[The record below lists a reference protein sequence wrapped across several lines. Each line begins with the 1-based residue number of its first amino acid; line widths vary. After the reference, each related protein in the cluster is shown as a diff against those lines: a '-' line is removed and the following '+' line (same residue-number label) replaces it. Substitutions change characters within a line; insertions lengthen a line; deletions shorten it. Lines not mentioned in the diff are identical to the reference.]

1 MKLKKIASLMLAGV
15 MAVSMLAGCNTA
27 SNGGNNNDDG
37 QNQTTPTNSKVV
49 DYANQTLSST
59 AKKYMTYE
67 SASWL
72 DTALKDV
79 ATNKSNFSAEDIAN
93 VFRGDASNSSLY
105 DSDWANTMANKI
117 VDTMSGKEAYT
128 HNKYG
133 DHDFTMVPADKESKS
148 IVWVYT
154 VSGVLDEEMAV
165 NVVAGSMS
173 EWMAEHVL
181 GQPIDDGNYDC
192 DYTAE
197 ISALKVTN
205 SNLTVESAWVIAIAV
220 TQNVTKAAN
229 AEV

>member
-79 ATNKSNFSAEDIAN
+79 ATNKSNFSADNIKD
-93 VFRGDASNSSLY
+93 VFY
-105 DSDWANTMANKI
+105 DDNIVSPYDNDWANAMANKI

-128 HNKYG
+128 HNNYR
-133 DHDFTMVPADKESKS
+133 DHSFAMVPANKESKS

-173 EWMAEHVL
+173 EWMAGNAL

>member
-1 MKLKKIASLMLAGV
+1 
-15 MAVSMLAGCNTA
+15 
-27 SNGGNNNDDG
+27 
-37 QNQTTPTNSKVV
+37 
-49 DYANQTLSST
+49 
-59 AKKYMTYE
+59 MTYE

-79 ATNKSNFSAEDIAN
+79 ATNKSNFSADDIAY
-93 VFRGDASNSSLY
+93 VFYTDASDYSLY
-105 DSDWANTMANKI
+105 DSDWANAMANKI

-128 HNKYG
+128 HNKFG
-133 DHDFTMVPADKESKS
+133 DHDFTMVPANKESKS

-165 NVVAGSMS
+165 NAVAGSMN
-173 EWMAEHVL
+173 EWMAENYL
-181 GQPIDDGNYDC
+181 GQPIDDDNYDC

>member
-1 MKLKKIASLMLAGV
+1 
-15 MAVSMLAGCNTA
+15 
-27 SNGGNNNDDG
+27 
-37 QNQTTPTNSKVV
+37 
-49 DYANQTLSST
+49 
-59 AKKYMTYE
+59 
-67 SASWL
+67 
-72 DTALKDV
+72 
-79 ATNKSNFSAEDIAN
+79 
-93 VFRGDASNSSLY
+93 
-105 DSDWANTMANKI
+105 
-117 VDTMSGKEAYT
+117 MSGKEAYT
-128 HNKYG
+128 HNNYG

-173 EWMAEHVL
+173 EWMAENYL
-181 GQPIDDGNYDC
+181 GKPIDDGNYDC

>member
-1 MKLKKIASLMLAGV
+1 MKLKKIASLALAGV
-15 MAVSMLAGCNTA
+15 MAVSVLAGCNTA

-79 ATNKSNFSAEDIAN
+79 ATNKSNFSADNIKD
-93 VFRGDASNSSLY
+93 VFNNDNIVSLY
-105 DSDWANTMANKI
+105 DNDWANAMANKI

-128 HNKYG
+128 HNNYR
-133 DHDFTMVPADKESKS
+133 DHSFAMVPANKESKS

-173 EWMAEHVL
+173 EWMAGNAL

>member
-1 MKLKKIASLMLAGV
+1 MKLKKIASLALAGV
-15 MAVSMLAGCNTA
+15 MAVSVLAGCNTA

-79 ATNKSNFSAEDIAN
+79 ATNKSNFSADNIKD
-93 VFRGDASNSSLY
+93 VFNNDNIVSLY
-105 DSDWANTMANKI
+105 DNDWANAMANKI

-128 HNKYG
+128 HNNYR
-133 DHDFTMVPADKESKS
+133 DHSFAMVPANKESKS

-165 NVVAGSMS
+165 NVVAGKMS
-173 EWMAEHVL
+173 SWMAKDVL
-181 GQPIDDGNYDC
+181 GKSIDNGNYDC

>member
-15 MAVSMLAGCNTA
+15 MAVSMLAGC
-27 SNGGNNNDDG
+27 SGKSNNNENNG
-37 QNQTTPTNSKVV
+37 QNQTEQVVSKVA

-79 ATNKSNFSAEDIAN
+79 ATNKSNFSADNIKN
-93 VFRGDASNSSLY
+93 VFYNDASNNSLY
-105 DSDWANTMANKI
+105 DSSWANTMAYKI

-128 HNKYG
+128 HNNYPSHSF
-133 DHDFTMVPADKESKS
+133 DMVPADKESKS

-154 VSGVLDEEMAV
+154 LSGVLDEEMAV
-165 NVVAGSMS
+165 NVVAGKMS
-173 EWMAEHVL
+173 SWMAENAL
-181 GQPIDDGNYDC
+181 GKPIDDGNYDC

>member
-79 ATNKSNFSAEDIAN
+79 ATNKSNFSAENITD
-93 VFRGDASNSSLY
+93 VFY
-105 DSDWANTMANKI
+105 DDGIVSYYDNDWANAMADKI

-128 HNKYG
+128 HNNYE
-133 DHDFTMVPADKESKS
+133 DHGFDMVPADKESKS

-165 NVVAGSMS
+165 NAVAGSMS
-173 EWMAEHVL
+173 EWMAEDHL